1 MKEGYRKIWLWL
13 ALMMLVTVIV
23 GGSYYFGTMQDADY
37 ESEGTLVKREV
48 EDAWARHGAGA
59 IVGQG
64 TSKMENAG
72 RSAGQGVGEEV
83 YGC

>member
-37 ESEGTLVKREV
+37 ESEGTLVERE
-48 EDAWARHGAGA
+48 AGN
-59 IVGQG
+59 VGYP
-64 TSKMENAG
+64 
-72 RSAGQGVGEEV
+72 AGQDIGEAF
-83 YGC
+83 